1 VKSKDCKTYFSVSDV
16 EEPFMTENSIMW
28 NYLKPELKKRKE
40 EIEVDRS
47 FAAKVRTILFELI
60 PSGNRNNE
68 TVERK
73 MALCKNVAKKTVR
86 RENNFYAVA

>member
-1 VKSKDCKTYFSVSDV
+1 MC
-16 EEPFMTENSIMW
+16 
-28 NYLKPELKKRKE
+28 NYLEPELKKRKE
-40 EIEVDRS
+40 EIEVNRS

-86 RENNFYAVA
+86 REINRVRLHF

>member
-1 VKSKDCKTYFSVSDV
+1 
-16 EEPFMTENSIMW
+16 
-28 NYLKPELKKRKE
+28 LKKRKE

-60 PSGNRNNE
+60 PSGNHNNE

-73 MALCKNVAKKTVR
+73 MALCKNVAKRIVR